1 MIFFVLTWWIINEF
15 EKDTWIHI
23 ESEEIDHPAL
33 LPSNVSWVLDP
44 PPIWNFQFPQ
54 WWRFWIFSG
63 IAHSS
68 AHLRYKNFCMNRHFC
83 FVWSVNE
90 IYFSIKVF
98 MKIFCLHIKSMNLK
112 ATSGWLKGP
121 LNLCAK
127 KYKPQ
132 KQFLN
137 NKHLEGLQF
146 PLISKL

>member
-1 MIFFVLTWWIINEF
+1 M
-15 EKDTWIHI
+15 DTWIHI

-63 IAHSS
+63 VAHSS

-112 ATSGWLKGP
+112 ATSGWLEGP
-121 LNLCAK
+121 LNLVETLCREVQATGRV
-127 KYKPQ
+127 PQ
-132 KQFLN
+132 QYAFGRPPIPLDKQVLAFVW
-137 NKHLEGLQF
+137 F
-146 PLISKL
+146 IYS

>member
-1 MIFFVLTWWIINEF
+1 MWKLYLLGKEEF
-15 EKDTWIHI
+15 LNSYIGTWIHI
-23 ESEEIDHPAL
+23 ESDEIHHLTL
-33 LPSNVSWVLDP
+33 LPSNISWVLDP
-44 PPIWNFQFPQ
+44 HPPEISNSCCGGGFGYFLESH
-54 WWRFWIFSG
+54 I
-63 IAHSS
+63 
-68 AHLRYKNFCMNRHFC
+68 HLPSYKNFRVNRHFC

-132 KQFLN
+132 EQFLN
-137 NKHLEGLQF
+137 NKHLEGLRF